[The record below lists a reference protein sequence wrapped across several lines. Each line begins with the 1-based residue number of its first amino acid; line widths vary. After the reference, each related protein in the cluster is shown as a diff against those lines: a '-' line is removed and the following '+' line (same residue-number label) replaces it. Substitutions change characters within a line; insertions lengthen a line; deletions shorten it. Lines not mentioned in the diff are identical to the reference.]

1 MKKLFL
7 VLAVILLLISGCANK
22 EPKSP
27 YNAEITETKAPK
39 YFISQAAMP
48 DGSLF
53 GLAGTTMTIWNPKDD
68 ETKTIGDAWSAVLS
82 PDAAKVA
89 FINDQ
94 GLQIMDLASGS
105 VTPVDQ
111 NPAAG
116 DASLESGLWSPDA
129 DQFIYMFVKEWSSDY
144 FIYNTQTGEK
154 KEYAFGNVPNF
165 LSTPVD
171 WNENGLLFT
180 MYANKSKAEEQEYR
194 ENGYRSNLMLADDNG
209 QCTPLTDT
217 DDGYY
222 VIYCDTTSDNRTS
235 LVVIYDEN
243 IITSTGLLNLED
255 KKISILP
262 VGENTVEGSISPDG
276 KFAVLV
282 KTPQNGHFSAQ
293 IYDLENNVGITEKEL
308 IGYEPPRHFIW
319 SDDGRTVSFGLK
331 GEDGDGVLYTVDIK

>member
-7 VLAVILLLISGCANK
+7 ILSVILLLISGCANK

-53 GLAGTTMTIWNPKDD
+53 GLAGTTMTIWNPEND

-82 PDAAKVA
+82 PDAAKIA

-94 GLQIMDLASGS
+94 GLQILDVKSGDI
-105 VTPVDQ
+105 TPVDQ
-111 NPAAG
+111 NPATG
-116 DASLESGLWSPDA
+116 DAALESGLWSPDA
-129 DQFIYMFVKEWSSDY
+129 NQFIYMFVREWSSDY
-144 FIYNTQTGEK
+144 FIYNLQTGEK
-154 KEYAFGNVPNF
+154 EEYAFGNIPNF

-180 MYANKSKAEEQEYR
+180 VHANESKTGEQEYR
-194 ENGYRSNLMLADDNG
+194 ESGYRSDLMLADAG
-209 QCTPLTDT
+209 GMFTPLTDME
-217 DDGYY
+217 DGKY
-222 VIYCDTTSDNRTS
+222 ILYCGATSDNKTA
-235 LVVIYDEN
+235 LVAVYDED
-243 IITSTGLLNLED
+243 IKTSAGLLNLED
-255 KKISILP
+255 KKITALP
-262 VGENTVEGSISPDG
+262 AGENTVEGSISPDG

-282 KTPQNGHFSAQ
+282 KAPQNGHFTAQ

-308 IGYEPPRHFIW
+308 VGYEPPRHFIW
-319 SDDGRTVSFGLK
+319 SDDGRTVSFGLN
-331 GEDGDGVLYTVDIK
+331 GEDGDGVLYTVNIK